1 MYHSDAGGQLNQPAP
16 VALVLITLFLSVVA
30 EFIPWPA
37 LLLPLRPIFPMLI
50 LVYWVV
56 HQPKF
61 INYTAA
67 VIIGV
72 LMDLANQTPL
82 GFNAFACVMVV
93 LTTNIFSNRFML
105 LSGFAQALHVFI
117 VLAVG
122 QGCLYALGYL
132 EERTIQPPLEWQLFI
147 PSMSSAVLWLLL
159 PIVIRYFRQL
169 AFGRGRETAFD

>member
-1 MYHSDAGGQLNQPAP
+1 MYHSEVSGQLRQPVP
-16 VALVLITLFLSVVA
+16 VTLVLVTLFMSVAA

-37 LLLPLRPIFPMLI
+37 LLLPLLPIFPMLV

-56 HQPKF
+56 HQPKI

-72 LMDLANQTPL
+72 IMDLANQTPL
-82 GFNAFACVMVV
+82 GFNALACVVIV
-93 LTTNIFSNRFML
+93 LMANIFSNRFML

-117 VLAVG
+117 VLAAG
-122 QGCLYALGYL
+122 QGSLYLLGYL
-132 EERTIQPPLEWQLFI
+132 EERTIQPPLEWRLFI

-159 PIVIRYFRQL
+159 PIFIRYLRRI
-169 AFGRGRETAFD
+169 AFGQKRDDTFR